1 MKQYL
6 HLLYVIH
13 SDTSSSILLYVILKK
28 SVSYNFLISLL
39 ASRSHLQ
46 LENTILRDRKA
57 YEKFQKNGSQILR
70 IFISRYCKIKE
81 SPGHFLENKTSLG
94 AQFTQGTA
102 DDNKLE
108 VSTQGILCVWLP

>member
-1 MKQYL
+1 M
-6 HLLYVIH
+6 
-13 SDTSSSILLYVILKK
+13 
-28 SVSYNFLISLL
+28 
-39 ASRSHLQ
+39 Q

-70 IFISRYCKIKE
+70 IFLFFCISRYCKIKE